1 MVDRR
6 TFVRT
11 GAVLFGLAPLATGAQ
26 SGRPRRIGFVG
37 NGQQSALPDQLEA
50 LGRGLH
56 ELGWIE
62 GRTATIDAR
71 WTEGSP
77 DRLRAIIAELVAS
90 KVDVIVVSGTPAIR
104 AAKAATGTLPVVFV
118 VLANPVSTGLVASL
132 ARPGGN
138 LTGLASQFDELI
150 TKQVEI
156 LKEALPGLD
165 RIALLYHV
173 ETAPAVLA
181 AAESAARTLGLA
193 TRTLHVT
200 EIAGL
205 ENAFA
210 MARGANVGAIHVMPS
225 PYFGA
230 NNARLIELAARY
242 RLPAFYELALY
253 VRQGGLLSYGP
264 SINGMFERA
273 ASFVDR
279 ILKGASPSDLAIE
292 RPSKFELAVN
302 LRTAAALRLEL
313 PKSILQRA
321 DEVIR

>member
-1 MVDRR
+1 MNRR
-6 TFVRT
+6 TFIRA
-11 GAVLFGLAPLATGAQ
+11 GAALFGLVPVAIGAQ
-26 SGRPRRIGFVG
+26 SDRPRRIGFIG
-37 NGQQSALPDQLEA
+37 NGQQMALRDQLEA

-56 ELGWIE
+56 ALGWIE

-77 DRLRAIIAELVAS
+77 DRLRAIVAEFVAS

-132 ARPGGN
+132 GRPGGN
-138 LTGLASQFDELI
+138 LTGMASQFEELI
-150 TKQVEI
+150 AKQVEI
-156 LKEALPGLD
+156 LKEALPGLA

-193 TRTLHVT
+193 TQTLRVT
-200 EIAGL
+200 AMAEL

-210 MARGANVGAIHVMPS
+210 LARGTNVGAIHVMPS

-230 NNARLIELAARY
+230 NHVHLVELAARY

-279 ILKGASPSDLAIE
+279 ILKGASPGDLAIE

-302 LRTAAALRLEL
+302 LRTAAALRLDL
-313 PKSILQRA
+313 PKSVLQRA

>member
-1 MVDRR
+1 MNRR
-6 TFVRT
+6 TFVRA
-11 GAVLFGLAPLATGAQ
+11 GAALFGAAPLAIDAR
-26 SGRPRRIGFVG
+26 SVRPRRIGFIG
-37 NGQQSALPDQLEA
+37 NGQQTSLRDQLEA
-50 LGRGLH
+50 LKRGLH
-56 ELGWIE
+56 ELGWID
-62 GRTATIDAR
+62 GRTATIEAR

-77 DRLRAIIAELVAS
+77 DRLRAIVAELVAS
-90 KVDVIVVSGTPAIR
+90 NVDVIVVSGGSAIR

-138 LTGLASQFDELI
+138 LTGLASQFEELI
-150 TKQVEI
+150 AKQVEI

-200 EIAGL
+200 EMAGL

-210 MARGANVGAIHVMPS
+210 LARSANVGAIHVMPS

-230 NNARLIELAARY
+230 NHQRLVELAARY

-264 SINGMFERA
+264 SINAMFERA

-302 LRTAAALRLEL
+302 LRTAAVLRLEV